1 MKSIIN
7 LLLVG
12 VLVFSLLQVPL
23 NVVAAAGQGAGGGTS
38 SGSSGSSGSAGV
50 GGGSGVQTGGTLQI
64 DSSVQGTQD
73 RDQLQDRD
81 RIQDPSTYDGDE
93 PDQDRDQIRDRTQDR
108 INLEVESVSVPA
120 GSANQ
125 LRLMIQNRETEL
137 NKEVSSTSKK
147 VEQNAIRNSNQ
158 VRLAV
163 HALLSA
169 EDVIG
174 GIGPQVSEIAQQI
187 NNSVQATVN
196 AEASIRTRGV
206 LANLFFGG
214 DKDNASKI
222 EAEVLQNQER
232 IRQLNQIIASST
244 ISSEVK
250 NILQNQIQIME
261 QEQIRLSELANQE
274 KNRWGVFSWRL

>member
-1 MKSIIN
+1 MKSIVN
-7 LLLVG
+7 LLLAS
-12 VLVFSLLQVPL
+12 VLVFSLLQFPL
-23 NVVAAAGQGAGGGTS
+23 AVVTAAGQGSDGGTS
-38 SGSSGSSGSAGV
+38 SGSSGSSGSGGV
-50 GGGSGVQTGGTLQI
+50 GAGSGAQNSGTIQI
-64 DSSVQGTQD
+64 DSSSQGTQD

-81 RIQDPSTYDGDE
+81 RVQDPTTHDGDE
-93 PDQDRDQIRDRTQDR
+93 PDQDRDQVRDRTQDK
-108 INLEVESVSVPA
+108 INLNVESVSVPA

-125 LRLMIQNRETEL
+125 LRAMIQNRETEL
-137 NKEVSSTSKK
+137 NQEVSSSTKAW
-147 VEQNAIRNSNQ
+147 EQNAIRNSNQ

-196 AEASIRTRGV
+196 AEANIRTRGLLV
-206 LANLFFGG
+206 NLFFGG
-214 DKDNASKI
+214 DKNNASKI

-232 IRQLNQIIASST
+232 IRQLNQIIATSS
-244 ISSEVK
+244 ISSEVR

-261 QEQIRLSELANQE
+261 QEQTRLNDLANQE